1 MQILHMLK
9 NMKFSW
15 VPVVL
20 NLVLIF
26 RMPSFS
32 GYMGIS
38 LFKTQSAV
46 KFHALASETDI
57 FSLIHLLDY

>member
-1 MQILHMLK
+1 MQIFHMLK

-15 VPVVL
+15 VSVAL

-32 GYMGIS
+32 GHMGIS

-46 KFHALASETDI
+46 KFHGLAADI
-57 FSLIHLLDY
+57 VSLIHLLDY

>member
-1 MQILHMLK
+1 MLK

-15 VPVVL
+15 VPVAL

-26 RMPSFS
+26 TTPGFS

-46 KFHALASETDI
+46 KLHVLASETDI
-57 FSLIHLLDY
+57 FSLIHLLHH